1 MLSSLIDGTFF
12 VRTKT
17 PLQAEKMLEAAAAL
31 FGTQRFHEVR
41 MEDIANAAGVGKGTI
56 YRYFSDK
63 EELYIALLERASKQ
77 MHDRLERAVQ
87 TGKGVNTKLKGIVS
101 AIISFFDEQPHLL
114 SLIQRAEVLRGPDF
128 PWKKTRQ
135 ELLRLVIGVL
145 EEGNAQGEISARDPE
160 LVALLLLAGL
170 RGVLRFGKN
179 PRPRDLPQRIVD
191 IFLKG
196 APVRSRSAKALSAN
210 SSFLLEATNI

>member
-1 MLSSLIDGTFF
+1 
-12 VRTKT
+12 
-17 PLQAEKMLEAAAAL
+17 MLEAAAAL

-41 MEDIANAAGVGKGTI
+41 MEDIAAAAGVGKGTL

-63 EELYIALLERASKQ
+63 EDLYLALLERASKQ
-77 MHDRLERAVQ
+77 MHDRLERAV
-87 TGKGVNTKLKGIVS
+87 GNAKSANAKLNTVIA

-114 SLIQRAEVLRGPDF
+114 SLIQREEVLRGPDF

-135 ELLRLVIGVL
+135 EMLSLVTGLL
-145 EEGNAQGEISARDPE
+145 EEGNANGEISARDPE

-170 RGVLRFGKN
+170 RGVLRFGKR
-179 PRPRDLPQRIVD
+179 PRPRDLAQRIAD

-196 APVRSRSAKALSAN
+196 AALEPRSGKHP
-210 SSFLLEATNI
+210 ATNPSLYSEVSPV

>member
-1 MLSSLIDGTFF
+1 

-41 MEDIANAAGVGKGTI
+41 MEDIAAAAGVGKGTI

-63 EELYIALLERASKQ
+63 EDLYLALLERASKQ
-77 MHDRLERAVQ
+77 MHDRLERAVRNM
-87 TGKGVNTKLKGIVS
+87 KGANAKLRAIVS

-114 SLIQRAEVLRGPDF
+114 SLIQRAEVLRGPEF

-135 ELLRLVIGVL
+135 EMLKLVTGLL
-145 EEGNAQGEISARDPE
+145 EEGNAQGEIAARDPE

-179 PRPRDLPQRIVD
+179 PRPRDLAQRIVD

-196 APVRSRSAKALSAN
+196 AALESRSDKGPSGRSPL
-210 SSFLLEATNI
+210 LLEATSM

>member
-1 MLSSLIDGTFF
+1 
-12 VRTKT
+12 
-17 PLQAEKMLEAAAAL
+17 MLEAAAAL

-41 MEDIANAAGVGKGTI
+41 MEDIASAAGVGKGTI

-63 EELYIALLERASKQ
+63 EDLYLALLERASKQ
-77 MHDRLERAVQ
+77 MHERLERAVRNIR
-87 TGKGVNTKLKGIVS
+87 GAKVKLRAIVS

-135 ELLRLVIGVL
+135 EMLSLVTGLL
-145 EEGNAQGEISARDPE
+145 EEGNVRGEIAARDPE

-170 RGVLRFGKN
+170 RGVLRN
-179 PRPRDLPQRIVD
+179 L
-191 IFLKG
+191 
-196 APVRSRSAKALSAN
+196 VREICLSV
-210 SSFLLEATNI
+210 L

>member
-1 MLSSLIDGTFF
+1 M
-12 VRTKT
+12 RTKT

-41 MEDIANAAGVGKGTI
+41 MEDIATTAGVGKGTI

-63 EELYIALLERASKQ
+63 EDLYLALLERASKQ
-77 MHDRLERAVQ
+77 MHDRLERAVSNM
-87 TGKGVNTKLKGIVS
+87 KGSSAKLRSVVS

-114 SLIQRAEVLRGPDF
+114 SLIQREEVLRGPEF

-135 ELLRLVIGVL
+135 EMLSLVTGIL
-145 EEGNAQGEISARDPE
+145 DEGNAKGEISAREPE

-170 RGVLRFGKN
+170 RGVLRFGKR
-179 PRPRDLPQRIVD
+179 PRPRDLAQRIVD
-191 IFLKG
+191 VFLKG
-196 APVRSRSAKALSAN
+196 AALQTRSPRDLSTTSSIYSQATALG
-210 SSFLLEATNI
+210 

>member
-1 MLSSLIDGTFF
+1 
-12 VRTKT
+12 
-17 PLQAEKMLEAAAAL
+17 MLEAAAAL

-41 MEDIANAAGVGKGTI
+41 MEDIASAAGVGKGTI

-63 EELYIALLERASKQ
+63 EDLYLALLERASKQ
-77 MHDRLERAVQ
+77 MHERLERAVRNIR
-87 TGKGVNTKLKGIVS
+87 GANAKLKAIVS
-101 AIISFFDEQPHLL
+101 AIITFFDEQPHLL

-135 ELLRLVIGVL
+135 EMLGLVTGLL

-170 RGVLRFGKN
+170 RGLLRFGHRPP
-179 PRPRDLPQRIVD
+179 PRGLAHPVGLN
-191 IFLKG
+191 FLEG
-196 APVRSRSAKALSAN
+196 APLPAPARRPFAPAPPL
-210 SSFLLEATNI
+210 LLEGSRLRRPSAPPCPR